1 MTSPHAQRQSGD
13 RLSSPL
19 AQLRHRAAAHR
30 AGALDQRLRAFPSW
44 FLRIECDRCGKTTM
58 LNEAHTG
65 ERRGKMVRAAR
76 VDYRRPPGIA
86 RSGSDRPRRTENQ
99 PPTSGTKTMVSR

>member
-1 MTSPHAQRQSGD
+1 MTGWCPPPQRHWRSYGTEPLPPAQEALQQSF
-13 RLSSPL
+13 
-19 AQLRHRAAAHR
+19 
-30 AGALDQRLRAFPSW
+30 RAFPSW
-44 FLRIECDRCGKTTM
+44 FLRIQCDRCGKTTM

-76 VDYRRPPGIA
+76 ADNRRPPGIA